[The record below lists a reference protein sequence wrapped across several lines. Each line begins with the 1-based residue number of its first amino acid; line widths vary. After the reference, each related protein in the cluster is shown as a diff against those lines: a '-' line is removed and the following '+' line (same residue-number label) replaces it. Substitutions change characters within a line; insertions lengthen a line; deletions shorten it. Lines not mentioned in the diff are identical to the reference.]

1 MSTKEKKECDPTK
14 TLTKLANQ
22 ANSQIQN
29 NKFIL
34 ETIEIYQ
41 NQIHEIKKILNSN
54 KNENTKILQN
64 NNNKNIKF
72 INDYINSL
80 KSLKNK
86 YNQEI
91 KKLSD
96 KNNEYKSKLF
106 NNNSIKQ
113 PLEKEEMDNFILKN
127 TLFQL
132 NSECIRYNSLLFIAK
147 RHTLFQDEKRD
158 ISIDKKNGEYVIY
171 DLSLDIQ
178 RDMLVENREFN
189 KCINKIKSYQRK
201 IKEKNKKINKY
212 KHYIDTMKKNI
223 NKIGLLKKFDS
234 STNIFAEIENKKE
247 NIIDKNKKIFLE
259 DEKNINYN
267 NNKKKLSKKNILS
280 KKIYLQRS
288 NYQLGSDESEE
299 NKNENFSLNEI
310 RSKNINLKLINKS
323 ENEEDEE
330 EKENDE
336 DINNNKNKIIN
347 YKKEKKKKK
356 NKFEFLSLD
365 ELFDISN
372 YEGKNEEIIDDEL
385 HSNDEAT
392 FETKIKPE
400 KKIINDYI
408 KQIKKEIPMLNFS
421 QIEFNKTKIM
431 NEADLYSLQRRN
443 FEVKNIDGRIDN
455 IKKKIKKI
463 KKKLKLN
470 IQKYKAMRNFILET
484 KDNYNKILRPLKIK
498 STVEGG
504 NIDFKIQNLLRKND
518 GGGGGKNEKIQEDK
532 KQNVIEEELVG
543 SDYSDEDKYEE
554 EGNNEI
560 NIIGDE
566 DDDNNMNDDNNI
578 YMKTQAEIK
587 RNIGLNLINDDIIET
602 KKKINKK
609 KIKVDGEEN
618 GKFNSK

>member
-22 ANSQIQN
+22 ANLQIQN

-54 KNENTKILQN
+54 KNENTKIIQNN

-132 NSECIRYNSLLFIAK
+132 NSECIRYNSLIFIAK

-178 RDMLVENREFN
+178 RDMLVENREYN

-259 DEKNINYN
+259 DEKNLNYN

-336 DINNNKNKIIN
+336 DINSNKNRIIN

-443 FEVKNIDGRIDN
+443 FEVQNLDGRISHMKN
-455 IKKKIKKI
+455 KIKKI
-463 KKKLKLN
+463 KKKLDLN
-470 IQKYKAMRNFILET
+470 TKKYKAIRNFIQET

-498 STVEGG
+498 STVEAG
-504 NIDFKIQNLLRKND
+504 NIEFKIQNLFSKND
-518 GGGGGKNEKIQEDK
+518 NKKSEKLEDNK
-532 KQNVIEEELVG
+532 KQNIIEEELVG

-554 EGNNEI
+554 EGNNDI
-560 NIIGDE
+560 NIIGDDSE
-566 DDDNNMNDDNNI
+566 NENNYNNN
-578 YMKTQAEIK
+578 YMMKTQAEIK
-587 RNIGLNLINDDIIET
+587 TNIGLNLNNNDKIE
-602 KKKINKK
+602 INKK
-609 KIKVDGEEN
+609 NIKKKVKVNVEDN
-618 GKFNSK
+618 AKYNSK